1 MGCGIAWAIPRIA
14 SKRSSARS
22 TMFRSGGSGPNR
34 STCPNGPWLETFEPF
49 PVATPARHKTLSI
62 AVENQRKQDGFS
74 QVPIV
79 NDSKALRVVPHWHSK
94 LITRHGQALMFCV
107 FAVHQKRNPM
117 QEANQTTGRQP
128 RCKPLVTQA
137 KSKLR
142 TNEALRMRELRG
154 T

>member
-1 MGCGIAWAIPRIA
+1 MRVRVERTHCTS

-22 TMFRSGGSGPNR
+22 TMFRSGDSGPNR
-34 STCPNGPWLETFEPF
+34 ITCPNGPWLETFEPF
-49 PVATPARHKTLSI
+49 PVASPARHKLLASD
-62 AVENQRKQDGFS
+62 VENQRKQDGFS

-79 NDSKALRVVPHWHSK
+79 NDSKALRVVPRWHLM

-107 FAVHQKRNPM
+107 SQYIKSAVPCKKPNKQ
-117 QEANQTTGRQP
+117 TGRKP
-128 RCKPLVTQA
+128 RCKPLATQA